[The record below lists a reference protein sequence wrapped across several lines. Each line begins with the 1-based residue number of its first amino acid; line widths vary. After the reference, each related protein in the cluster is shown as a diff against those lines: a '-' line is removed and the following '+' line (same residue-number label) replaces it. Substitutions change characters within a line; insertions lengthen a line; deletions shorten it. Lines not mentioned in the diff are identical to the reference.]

1 MFHKAIKL
9 TFKEGT
15 VLELTFQSGEVK
27 EYDMAT
33 LFGKY
38 PQLEALKDRV
48 LFTSGKLMGA
58 YGIIW
63 NDDLDIE
70 AETIYED
77 GKTVRQEE
85 VPINLK
91 VANAVAEARAVAGM
105 SQTELSS
112 ATGIDQSDISK
123 IERGAANPSMAT
135 LGRIADALGVCLEV
149 AFINPAERHQTLAER
164 AGKYGG
170 QMNLSS
176 EVEWAPAT
184 SNT

>member
-15 VLELTFQSGEVK
+15 VLELTFQSGVVK
-27 EYDMAT
+27 AYDMAT

-38 PQLEALKDRV
+38 PQLEALKDRA
-48 LFTSGKLMGA
+48 LFTSGKLMGS

-77 GKTVRQEE
+77 GETVRQDE
-85 VPINLK
+85 VPVNLK
-91 VANAVAEARAVAGM
+91 VAGAVAAARAMAGM
-105 SQTELSS
+105 SQTELSV

-123 IERGAANPSMAT
+123 IERGVSNPSIAT
-135 LGRIADALGVCLEV
+135 LGRIADALGFSLEV
-149 AFINPAERHQTLAER
+149 SFVDPAYQHLKIAEE
-164 AGKYGG
+164 ACEYDN
-170 QMNLSS
+170 Q
-176 EVEWAPAT
+176 
-184 SNT
+184 